1 MQVGYIGMG
10 KIKKVAVLTSGGDA
24 PGMNAA
30 IRAVVRAAI
39 DYDME
44 AVGVVQGYEGLIN
57 ANFLSMNS
65 RSVSNII
72 NRGGTILKTARSEE
86 FKTKEGREKA
96 HQNLIDAG
104 IGALVVIGGDGSFTG
119 ARIFEQEFN
128 FPCIGIPGTIDNDIF
143 GTDFTIGFDTAVNT
157 VIEAVD
163 KIRDTASS
171 HNRFFFVEVM
181 GRDSGYIALYSG
193 IACGAEK
200 VLIPELEGEFES
212 LVETLKQ
219 GQRRKKTSNIVI
231 VAEGDQ
237 EGGAYEIAKKT
248 QKEFPEFDV
257 KVTVLGHTQRG
268 GAPTCSDRVMA
279 TRMGVKAVEALKLGR
294 SNVMVGIVNNHIV
307 TTSLKDA
314 IKQHPSLN
322 PELLEVAHIAS
333 T

>member
-1 MQVGYIGMG
+1 MKYFWI
-10 KIKKVAVLTSGGDA
+10 L
-24 PGMNAA
+24 A
-30 IRAVVRAAI
+30 I
-39 DYDME
+39 
-44 AVGVVQGYEGLIN
+44 
-57 ANFLSMNS
+57 
-65 RSVSNII
+65 
-72 NRGGTILKTARSEE
+72 ILFAGCTETEQSEE
-86 FKTKEGREKA
+86 P
-96 HQNLIDAG
+96 D
-104 IGALVVIGGDGSFTG
+104 
-119 ARIFEQEFN
+119 IFNPDQAN
-128 FPCIGIPGTIDNDIF
+128 IDNDIY

-171 HNRFFFVEVM
+171 HNRFFFIEVM

-200 VLIPELEGEFES
+200 VLIPETEGEFES
-212 LVETLKQ
+212 MVGTLKES
-219 GQRRKKTSNIVI
+219 RKRKKTSNIVI

-248 QKEFPEFDV
+248 QLEFPEFDI

-279 TRMGVKAVEALKLGR
+279 TRMGVKAVESLMLGR
-294 SNVMVGIVNNHIV
+294 SNVMVGIENNHMI
-307 TTSLKDA
+307 TTSLEDA

-322 PELLEVAHIAS
+322 PELLKVAQIAS

>member
-1 MQVGYIGMG
+1 MEKFK
-10 KIKKVAVLTSGGDA
+10 KIAVLTSGGDA

-30 IRAVVRAAI
+30 VRAVVRSAI
-39 DYDME
+39 SYGVE
-44 AVGVVQGYEGLIN
+44 AVGVIQGFEGLITG
-57 ANFLSMNS
+57 NFIPLES

-86 FKTKEGREKA
+86 FKTPEGRKKA
-96 HQNLIDAG
+96 LNNLKSEG

-119 ARIFEQEFN
+119 ARIFEQEFD
-128 FPCIGIPGTIDNDIF
+128 FPCIGIPGTIDNDIY

-171 HNRFFFVEVM
+171 HNRFFFIEVM
-181 GRDSGYIALYSG
+181 GRDSGYIAMYSG

-200 VLIPELEGEFES
+200 IMIPELEGEFES
-212 LVETLKQ
+212 LVTTLKE
-219 GQRRKKTSNIVI
+219 GAKRKKTSNIVI

-268 GAPTCSDRVMA
+268 GSPTCSDRVMA
-279 TRMGVKAVEALKLGR
+279 TRMGVKAVESLMLGR
-294 SNVMVGIVNNHIV
+294 SNIMVGIINNHIV

-322 PELLEVAHIAS
+322 PELLNVANIAS

>member
-1 MQVGYIGMG
+1 MG
-10 KIKKVAVLTSGGDA
+10 KLKKIGVLTSGGDA

-30 IRAVVRAAI
+30 VRAVVRTAI
-39 DYDME
+39 YYDIE
-44 AVGVVQGYEGLIN
+44 IVGVFQGFDGLIS
-57 ANFLSMNS
+57 AKFIDLDS

-72 NRGGTILKTARSEE
+72 NRGGTILKTARSEK
-86 FKTKEGREKA
+86 FKTKEGRKIA
-96 HQNLIDAG
+96 HKNLLDQG
-104 IGALVVIGGDGSFTG
+104 IEALVVIGGDGSFTG

-128 FPCIGIPGTIDNDIF
+128 FPCIGIPGTIDNDIY

-171 HNRFFFVEVM
+171 HDRFFFIEVM
-181 GRDSGYIALYSG
+181 GRDSGYIALHSG

-200 VLIPELEGEFES
+200 IMIPELEGEFES
-212 LVETLKQ
+212 LVETLKE
-219 GQRRKKTSNIVI
+219 GTKRKKTSNIVI

-248 QKEFPEFDV
+248 RIEFPEFDV

-268 GAPTCSDRVMA
+268 GSPTCSDRVMA
-279 TRMGVKAVEALKLGR
+279 TRMGVKAVECLMLNR

-307 TTSLKDA
+307 TCSLLDA

-322 PELLEVAHIAS
+322 PELLNVALIAS

>member
-1 MQVGYIGMG
+1 MK
-10 KIKKVAVLTSGGDA
+10 KINKIAVLTSGGDA

-30 IRAVVRAAI
+30 VRAVVRSAI
-39 DYDME
+39 NYGVE
-44 AVGVVQGYEGLIN
+44 AVGVIQGFEGLITG
-57 ANFLSMNS
+57 NFVPLES

-72 NRGGTILKTARSEE
+72 NKGGTILKTARSEN
-86 FKTKEGREKA
+86 FKTLEGRKKA
-96 HQNLIDAG
+96 LKNLTEEGID
-104 IGALVVIGGDGSFTG
+104 ALVVIGGDGSFTG
-119 ARIFEQEFN
+119 ARIFEQEFD
-128 FPCIGIPGTIDNDIF
+128 FPCIGIPGTIDNDIY

-171 HNRFFFVEVM
+171 HNRFFFIEVM
-181 GRDSGYIALYSG
+181 GRDSGYIAMYSG

-200 VLIPELEGEFES
+200 IMIPEIEGEFES
-212 LVETLKQ
+212 LVATLKE
-219 GQRRKKTSNIVI
+219 GTKRKKTSNIVI
-231 VAEGDQ
+231 VAEGEQ

-268 GAPTCSDRVMA
+268 GSPTCSDRVMA
-279 TRMGVKAVEALKLGR
+279 TRMGVKAVESLMLGR
-294 SNVMVGIVNNHIV
+294 SNIMVGIMNNHIV

-322 PELLEVAHIAS
+322 PELLNVANIAS

>member
-1 MQVGYIGMG
+1 MG
-10 KIKKVAVLTSGGDA
+10 KINKIAVLTSGGDA

-39 DYDME
+39 DYGME
-44 AVGVVQGYEGLIN
+44 AVGVYQGFEGLMT
-57 ANFLSMNS
+57 ANFIPMNG

-86 FKTKEGREKA
+86 FKTEKGRKKA
-96 HQNLIDAG
+96 HGNLVKAG
-104 IGALVVIGGDGSFTG
+104 VDALVVIGGDGSFTG

-128 FPCIGIPGTIDNDIF
+128 FPCIGIPGTIDNDIY

-171 HNRFFFVEVM
+171 HNRFFFIEVM

-200 VLIPELEGEFES
+200 VLIPEQEGEFES
-212 LVETLKQ
+212 LIETLRQ
-219 GQRRKKTSNIVI
+219 GQERKKTSNIVI

-279 TRMGVKAVEALKLGR
+279 TRMGVKAVESLMLGR
-294 SNVMVGIVNNHIV
+294 SNIMVGIENNHIV
-307 TTSLKDA
+307 TTSLEDA

-322 PELLEVAHIAS
+322 PELLKVAHIAS

>member
-1 MQVGYIGMG
+1 MG
-10 KIKKVAVLTSGGDA
+10 RISKLAVLTSGGDA

-30 IRAVVRAAI
+30 IRAVVRTAI
-39 DYDME
+39 NYKIE
-44 AVGVVQGYEGLIN
+44 VIGVLQGFEGLVSG
-57 ANFLSMNS
+57 NFVDLNS

-86 FKTKEGREKA
+86 FKKKSGRNKA
-96 HQNLIDAG
+96 FENLKSCGVD
-104 IGALVVIGGDGSFTG
+104 ALVVIGGDGSFTG

-128 FPCIGIPGTIDNDIF
+128 FPCIGIPGTIDNDIY

-157 VIEAVD
+157 VIDAVD

-171 HNRFFFVEVM
+171 HNRFFFIEVM

-200 VLIPELEGEFES
+200 VMIPEVEGEFES
-212 LVETLKQ
+212 LVEALKESN
-219 GQRRKKTSNIVI
+219 RRKKTSNIVI

-237 EGGAYEIAKKT
+237 EGGAYEIAEKT
-248 QKEFPEFDV
+248 KKEFPEFDV

-279 TRMGVKAVEALKLGR
+279 TRMGVKAVEDLMLGK

-307 TTSLKDA
+307 ATSLKDA
-314 IKQHPSLN
+314 IKQHPGLN
-322 PELLEVAHIAS
+322 PELLNVAQIAS